1 MWKLKSTYRSTFAC
15 EALPQTDERGS
26 LEWKRYLRNHPCIV
40 SEPDC
45 PYFCQRRDGV
55 CRTNFVSKLNRA
67 MYRYTHGG
75 PNRASDATFQNGHA
89 TSIGALPIQEKMS
102 VANLSVVDDI
112 RPPWS
117 LKDVTARIGLTRI
130 WHLEATLYRW
140 NLCACPWSCSVALQV
155 FNKTNPS
162 FQQAKNHGRS
172 LHPEEW
178 ACTLLLPF
186 ALHRQCSRKLVACV
200 APAEKWGCRCPI
212 LTSICA
218 HQPWKYWTGVRARRT
233 YSGTTVLILS

>member
-1 MWKLKSTYRSTFAC
+1 MRSPATNRWTRLVGMETLPKKPSLHCFRARLPLFLPEKRWGMSNKLCIQAQPCHVQIHPWRTESRLGCNIS
-15 EALPQTDERGS
+15 
-26 LEWKRYLRNHPCIV
+26 EWPRYLHWSSANSR
-40 SEPDC
+40 EDE
-45 PYFCQRRDGV
+45 
-55 CRTNFVSKLNRA
+55 
-67 MYRYTHGG
+67 G
-75 PNRASDATFQNGHA
+75 P
-89 TSIGALPIQEKMS
+89 S